1 MYLKNGVYVALVTP
15 FTKDDEICFSILKEL
30 VDFHIESK
38 TTGLVLL
45 GTTGESPTLSHQEK
59 CEIVKFVYE
68 EAKGKIDIIVGVGGN
83 NTKEVINFMNYCNSY
98 ADGLL
103 VTVPNYNKPTQEG
116 IYYHFEEISKK
127 TSLPIMMYNIPS
139 RCGVN
144 MEPETIAKLSKIEN
158 IVAIKEASG
167 SISQLQE
174 IKKLCDIKIFS
185 GDDALILPTIALGG
199 VGVVSVLGNILPKV
213 VLEMV
218 DLCLNN
224 DFDKASKL
232 YYQYHEKI
240 KTLFIE
246 TNPIPIKE
254 IMSQNNM
261 LLNKYRLPM
270 LPSKYSNKISKIF
283 FN

>member
-1 MYLKNGVYVALVTP
+1 MYLKKGVYVALVTP
-15 FTKDDEICFSILKEL
+15 FTKDNEICFNTLQTL
-30 VDFHIESK
+30 VDFHITSG

-45 GTTGESPTLSHQEK
+45 GTTGEAPALSTEEK
-59 CEIVKFVYE
+59 CQIVKFVYTI
-68 EAKGKIDIIVGVGGN
+68 AKKKIDVVVGVGGN
-83 NTKEVINFMNYCNSY
+83 NTKEVIDFIYYCNSF
-98 ADGLL
+98 ADALL
-103 VTVPNYNKPTQEG
+103 ATVPNYNRPTQDG
-116 IYYHFEEISKK
+116 IYRHFEEISKK

-174 IKKLCDIKIFS
+174 IKKQCDIMIFS
-185 GDDALILPTIALGG
+185 GDDSLILPTIALGG
-199 VGVVSVLGNILPKV
+199 VGVVSVLANILPNI
-213 VLEMV
+213 VLELV
-218 DLCLNN
+218 ELSLNN
-224 DFDKASKL
+224 DFDKAGKL

-254 IMSQNNM
+254 AMAQNNM
-261 LLNKYRLPM
+261 LLNQYRLPM
-270 LPSKYSNKISKIF
+270 LPSKYSEKINQVF
-283 FN
+283 F